1 MRISKRFGTW
11 WKAITRREQ
20 LNCEIEDELTFHIEE
35 YAKDLMRSGISQDEA
50 LRRARAEFGGIA
62 AQKENCRAAWGTRIW
77 DELHAD
83 VRYGLRMLA
92 KNSGF
97 TVIAIG
103 SLALGIGANTAIFT
117 IARQV
122 LLDKLD
128 VYKPEDLRLF
138 AWTDGE
144 NRVPIRIWGHWN
156 ETTHNCTS
164 FSYPVYQQ
172 LRRQNS
178 VFEDIFAFK
187 VIPQLTVTVDNKPE
201 PVTAE
206 LVSGN
211 YYSALGVNTVLGRE
225 IQNSDDGAPG
235 SGAVVVISDEFWSR
249 NFGRSPDVIGK
260 TIEVNLTPVT
270 IIGVNP
276 REFTGASSVQISP
289 DVFLPFSMEPI
300 AAPNGAKSLLT
311 NPDQWWVL
319 VMGRIKPGIS
329 DESAR
334 GAMDVLLSNAVR
346 STMIVEKSQ
355 SVPRFAME
363 DGSRG
368 EDLNGEKFTRPV
380 YVLMV
385 LAGVVLLLGCAN
397 LANLLLARASG
408 RQRELSVRLA
418 LGAKRARIMRQMLTE
433 SLLLSAAGGI
443 AGLLLGYC
451 GRNAIPHLMSSSWDT
466 AAIHVR
472 FDWKIFGFT
481 AAVSFLTGLLFG
493 FMPAWQAM
501 HAQIIR
507 GLKENVHSSVRGSSN
522 FSGRMLVVVQ
532 IALSMLLLVGAG
544 LFIRTLTNLNKN
556 HPGFRPDNLV
566 LFEIQAPNTRYPT
579 PKNIV
584 LYRQIEQQLSST
596 PGIRSVTLSKNPLIA
611 GNVSND
617 DFVPDSLPLKL
628 NGKAFVDDNVV
639 GQSFFATLGIPILAG
654 RSFDGT
660 DTETS
665 RLVAVV
671 NQQLVKEYF
680 PNINPIGRTFL
691 SNKNHIEI
699 IGISG
704 DTRYADLRN
713 DPPATFYTLYRQQPK
728 GEPSMTFEISSNIEP
743 SALVPVLRDAVT
755 SVDKDLPM
763 LNIRTQN
770 AQISDRMK
778 QERIFASLTSGF
790 GLLALILACI
800 GIYGIMTYT
809 VSRRTNEIGIRMALG
824 AQAGRVLRMVLG
836 EAWWLA
842 LVGVMAGVAT
852 ALAMGHLIASMLY
865 GLKPYDPSTLVIAA
879 LLLIFTAVAAS
890 WFPARRAARIDPM
903 RALRHE

>member
-156 ETTHNCTS
+156 ETNHTCTS

-260 TIEVNLTPVT
+260 TIEVNLTPAT

-346 STMIVEKSQ
+346 STMTVEKSQ

-385 LAGVVLLLGCAN
+385 LAGVVLLLACAN

-501 HAQIIR
+501 QAQIIR

-579 PKNIV
+579 PKNIL

-879 LLLIFTAVAAS
+879 LLLIFIAVAAS

>member
-260 TIEVNLTPVT
+260 TIEVNLTPAT

-566 LFEIQAPNTRYPT
+566 LFEIQAPNTRYPA
-579 PKNIV
+579 PKNIL
-584 LYRQIEQQLSST
+584 LYRQIEQQLAST

-639 GQSFFATLGIPILAG
+639 GQNFFATLGIPILAG
-654 RSFDGT
+654 RDFDGT

-842 LVGVMAGVAT
+842 LVGVIAGVAT

-865 GLKPYDPSTLVIAA
+865 GLKPYDPSTFVIAA
-879 LLLIFTAVAAS
+879 LLLIFIAVAAS

>member
-128 VYKPEDLRLF
+128 VYKSEDLRLF

-164 FSYPVYQQ
+164 FSYPVYQH
-172 LRRQNS
+172 LRQQNS
-178 VFEDIFAFK
+178 VFEDVFAFK

-260 TIEVNLTPVT
+260 TIEVNLTPAT

-584 LYRQIEQQLSST
+584 LYRQIEQQLAST

-639 GQSFFATLGIPILAG
+639 GQNFFATLGIPILAG
-654 RSFDGT
+654 RDFDGT

-879 LLLIFTAVAAS
+879 LLLIFIAVAAS

>member
-178 VFEDIFAFK
+178 VFEDVFAFK

-728 GEPSMTFEISSNIEP
+728 GEPSMTFEISSNIKP